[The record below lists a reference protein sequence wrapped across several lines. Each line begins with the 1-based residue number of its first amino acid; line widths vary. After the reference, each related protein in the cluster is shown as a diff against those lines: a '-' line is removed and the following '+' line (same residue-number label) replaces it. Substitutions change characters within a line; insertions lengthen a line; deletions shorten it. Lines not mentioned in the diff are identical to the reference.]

1 MKTEEGQARLE
12 RIAIKYLD
20 VTGKIIEAVA
30 DSSKTNWLNGINN
43 VEFCAAICHKLG
55 LIDNGGYVRMLNSVR
70 NRFDKLYVFESA
82 RTALGGVT
90 TLIQGSTYKAE
101 EGGISTSG
109 LATIAQI
116 FKTIGKK

>member
-1 MKTEEGQARLE
+1 LE
-12 RIAIKYLD
+12 

-43 VEFCAAICHKLG
+43 VEFCAAICHKIG

-70 NRFDKLYVFESA
+70 TRFDKLYAAEA
-82 RTALGGVT
+82 ALAALGGVT
-90 TLIQGSTYKAE
+90 TLIQGSTYKE
-101 EGGISTSG
+101 SEKEGISTSG

-116 FKTIGKK
+116 FKTIGK